1 MLHRFMTRRRWLADE
16 VRGDEAALTG
26 KHAEHLSRV
35 LRARVGQEFDVS
47 AAGRLRRG
55 RVVAVADG
63 RVEFALGEELPA
75 SAEANLNVTLL
86 VAIYKFDRM
95 EWALEKLTEL
105 GAARIIPVVARR
117 TDAGL
122 AKAAGKRVERWRRI
136 AQEASEQS
144 RGLAPPEILAPK
156 KLKEAVATSA
166 LTRVVLAESEQ
177 SVSLADVMR
186 VHPAGEA
193 LALAVGPE
201 GGWTED
207 ELRLFAESGWTAA
220 SLGQRILRAETA
232 AIAAMAVVASRPS

>member
-1 MLHRFMTRRRWLADE
+1 MTRRRWLADE
-16 VRGDEAALTG
+16 VRGDKAALTG

-47 AAGRLRRG
+47 AGGRLRRG
-55 RVVAVADG
+55 RVVAVEDA

-75 SAEANLNVTLL
+75 PAEAQVTLL
-86 VAIYKFDRM
+86 LAIYKFDRM

-105 GAARIIPVVARR
+105 GAARVVPVIARR
-117 TDAGL
+117 TDRRL
-122 AKAAGKRVERWRRI
+122 AKAAAKRVERWRRI

-144 RGLAPPEILAPK
+144 RRLEPPEILPPAR
-156 KLKEAVATSA
+156 LKDAVATEA

-177 SVSLADVMR
+177 AVSLADVVR
-186 VHPAGEA
+186 VHPPGES

-220 SLGQRILRAETA
+220 SLGRRILRAETA
-232 AIAAMAVVASRPS
+232 AIAAMAIVTSNAS

>member
-1 MLHRFMTRRRWLADE
+1 MTRRRWLADE
-16 VRGDEAALTG
+16 VRGDKAALTG
-26 KHAEHLSRV
+26 KHAQHLSRV

-55 RVVAVADG
+55 RVVAVDED

-75 SAEANLNVTLL
+75 PAEPEVTLL

-105 GAARIIPVVARR
+105 GAARVVPVIARR

-136 AQEASEQS
+136 AQEAAEQS
-144 RGLAPPEILAPK
+144 RRLEPPEIAAPAR
-156 KLKEAVATSA
+156 LKDAVATTA

-177 SVSLADVMR
+177 SVSLADVVR
-186 VHPAGEA
+186 VHPPGES

-207 ELRLFAESGWTAA
+207 ELRLFAEAGWTAA

-232 AIAAMAVVASRPS
+232 AIAAMAIVTSHAS

>member
-1 MLHRFMTRRRWLADE
+1 MTRRRWLADE
-16 VRGDEAALTG
+16 VRGDKAALTG

-47 AAGRLRRG
+47 AGGRLRRG
-55 RVVAVADG
+55 RVVAVEDA

-75 SAEANLNVTLL
+75 PAEAQVTLL
-86 VAIYKFDRM
+86 LAIYKFDRM

-105 GAARIIPVVARR
+105 GAARVVPVIARR
-117 TDAGL
+117 TDRRL
-122 AKAAGKRVERWRRI
+122 AKAAAKRVERWRRI

-144 RGLAPPEILAPK
+144 RRLEPPEILPPAR
-156 KLKEAVATSA
+156 LKDAVATEA

-177 SVSLADVMR
+177 AVSLADVVR
-186 VHPAGEA
+186 VHPPGES

-232 AIAAMAVVASRPS
+232 AIAAMAIVTSSAS

>member
-1 MLHRFMTRRRWLADE
+1 MTRRRWLADE
-16 VRGDEAALTG
+16 VRGDKAALTG

-47 AAGRLRRG
+47 AGGRVRRG
-55 RVVAVADG
+55 RVVAVAEE

-105 GAARIIPVVARR
+105 GAARVVPVIARR
-117 TDAGL
+117 TDPRL
-122 AKAAGKRVERWRRI
+122 AKAAAKRVERWRRI
-136 AQEASEQS
+136 AQEAAEQS
-144 RGLAPPEILAPK
+144 RRLGPPEVLAPA
-156 KLKEAVATSA
+156 KLKDAVATAA

-177 SVSLADVMR
+177 AVRLADVVR
-186 VHPAGEA
+186 VHPPGEA

-207 ELRLFAESGWTAA
+207 ELRLFSESGWTAA
-220 SLGQRILRAETA
+220 SLGSRILRAETA
-232 AIAAMAVVASRPS
+232 AIAAMAIVSSSAP

>member
-1 MLHRFMTRRRWLADE
+1 MTRRRWLADE
-16 VRGDEAALTG
+16 VRGDKAALTG

-47 AAGRLRRG
+47 AGGRLRRG
-55 RVVAVADG
+55 RVVAVEED

-75 SAEANLNVTLL
+75 SAEAQVTLL
-86 VAIYKFDRM
+86 LAIYKFDRM

-105 GAARIIPVVARR
+105 GAARVVPVIARR
-117 TDAGL
+117 TDSRL
-122 AKAAGKRVERWRRI
+122 AKAAAKRVERWRRI
-136 AQEASEQS
+136 AQEAAEQS
-144 RGLAPPEILAPK
+144 RRLAPPEILVPA
-156 KLKEAVATSA
+156 KLKDAVATAA

-177 SVSLADVMR
+177 SVSLADVVR
-186 VHPAGEA
+186 VHPSGES

-232 AIAAMAVVASRPS
+232 AIAAMAVVAAHTS

>member
-1 MLHRFMTRRRWLADE
+1 MTRRRWLADE
-16 VRGDEAALTG
+16 VRGDKAALTG

-47 AAGRLRRG
+47 AGGRLRRG
-55 RVVAVADG
+55 RVVAVGED
-63 RVEFALGEELPA
+63 RVEFSLGEELPA
-75 SAEANLNVTLL
+75 PAEPQVTLL
-86 VAIYKFDRM
+86 LAIYKFDRM

-105 GAARIIPVVARR
+105 GAARVVPVIARR

-122 AKAAGKRVERWRRI
+122 AKAAAKRVERWRRI
-136 AQEASEQS
+136 AQEAAEQS
-144 RGLAPPEILAPK
+144 RRLEPPEIQAPAR
-156 KLKEAVATSA
+156 LKDAVVSAA

-177 SVSLADVMR
+177 AVSLADVVR
-186 VHPAGEA
+186 VHPPGES

-232 AIAAMAVVASRPS
+232 AIAAMAIVTSRSA

>member
-1 MLHRFMTRRRWLADE
+1 MTRRRWLADE
-16 VRGDEAALTG
+16 VRGNKAALTG

-47 AAGRLRRG
+47 AGGRLRRG
-55 RVVAVADG
+55 RVVAVAEE

-105 GAARIIPVVARR
+105 GAARIVPVIARR
-117 TDAGL
+117 TDARL
-122 AKAAGKRVERWRRI
+122 AKAAAKRVERWRRI
-136 AQEASEQS
+136 AQEAAEQS
-144 RGLAPPEILAPK
+144 RRLEPPEIDAPV
-156 KLKEAVATSA
+156 KLKDAVAIAA

-177 SVSLADVMR
+177 AVSLADVVR
-186 VHPAGEA
+186 VHPPGES

-232 AIAAMAVVASRPS
+232 AIAAMAIVTSNAS

>member
-1 MLHRFMTRRRWLADE
+1 MTRRRWLADE
-16 VRGDEAALTG
+16 VRGDKAALTG

-47 AAGRLRRG
+47 AGGRLRRG
-55 RVVAVADG
+55 RVVAVGED

-75 SAEANLNVTLL
+75 PAEANINVTLL
-86 VAIYKFDRM
+86 LAIYKFDRM

-105 GAARIIPVVARR
+105 GVARVVPVIARR
-117 TDAGL
+117 TDPRL

-136 AQEASEQS
+136 AQEAAEQS
-144 RGLAPPEILAPK
+144 RRLEPPEIQAPTR
-156 KLKEAVATSA
+156 LKDAVATAA

-177 SVSLADVMR
+177 SVSLADVVR
-186 VHPAGEA
+186 VHPPGES
-193 LALAVGPE
+193 LVLAVGPE

-220 SLGQRILRAETA
+220 SLGRRILRAETA
-232 AIAAMAVVASRPS
+232 AIAAMAVVASQLS

>member
-1 MLHRFMTRRRWLADE
+1 MTRRRWLADE
-16 VRGDEAALTG
+16 VRGDKAALTG

-55 RVVAVADG
+55 RVVAVEDD

-75 SAEANLNVTLL
+75 PAEPEVTLL

-105 GAARIIPVVARR
+105 GAARVVPVIARR

-136 AQEASEQS
+136 AQEAAEQS
-144 RGLAPPEILAPK
+144 RRLEPPEILAPAR
-156 KLKEAVATSA
+156 LKDAVATSA

-177 SVSLADVMR
+177 SVSLADVVR
-186 VHPAGEA
+186 VHPPGES

-207 ELRLFAESGWTAA
+207 ELRLFAEAGWTAA

-232 AIAAMAVVASRPS
+232 AIAAMAIVTSNAS

>member
-1 MLHRFMTRRRWLADE
+1 MTRRRWLADE
-16 VRGDEAALTG
+16 VRGDKAALTG

-47 AAGRLRRG
+47 AGGRLRRG
-55 RVVAVADG
+55 RVVAVEDA

-75 SAEANLNVTLL
+75 PAEAQVTLL

-105 GAARIIPVVARR
+105 GAARIVPVIARR
-117 TDAGL
+117 TDPRL
-122 AKAAGKRVERWRRI
+122 AKAAAKRVERWRRI
-136 AQEASEQS
+136 VQEAAEQS
-144 RGLAPPEILAPK
+144 RRLEPPEILAPAR
-156 KLKEAVATSA
+156 LKDAVATSA

-177 SVSLADVMR
+177 AVSLADVVR
-186 VHPAGEA
+186 VHPPGET
-193 LALAVGPE
+193 LALAIGPE

-220 SLGQRILRAETA
+220 SLGERILRAETA
-232 AIAAMAVVASRPS
+232 AIAAMAIVTSQAS

>member
-1 MLHRFMTRRRWLADE
+1 MTRRRWLADE
-16 VRGDEAALTG
+16 VRGDKAALTG

-55 RVVAVADG
+55 RVVAVEDA
-63 RVEFALGEELPA
+63 RVEFALGEDVA
-75 SAEANLNVTLL
+75 ARAEANINVTLL
-86 VAIYKFDRM
+86 LAIYKFDRM
-95 EWALEKLTEL
+95 EWSLEKLTEL
-105 GAARIIPVVARR
+105 GAARVVPVIARR

-122 AKAAGKRVERWRRI
+122 AKAAVKRVERWRRI
-136 AQEASEQS
+136 AQEAAEQS
-144 RGLAPPEILAPK
+144 RRLEPPEIAAPV
-156 KLKEAVATSA
+156 KLKEAVATAA

-177 SVSLADVMR
+177 SVSLADVVR
-186 VHPAGEA
+186 VHPAGES

-232 AIAAMAVVASRPS
+232 AIAAMAIAMSAAARL